1 MAETENLVLE
11 IRRLIKAPRQRVFD
25 AFTIPEQIVKW
36 IGPKDCD
43 ALSAEIDLR
52 VGGDYRIRIDTDSH
66 GEVEA
71 TGVFREIQRPFRLV
85 YTWRWTDPRLDIGET
100 LITVEFVEKN
110 GETELRFRHEGLPT
124 VEDRDGHNEGWTR
137 SFNKLERLFGE
148 ARQNRQ

>member
-11 IRRLIKAPRQRVFD
+11 IRRLIKARRQRVFD

-52 VGGDYRIRIDTDSH
+52 VGGDFRIRIDTDSH

-71 TGVFREIQRPFRLV
+71 IGVFREIQRPSRLV
-85 YTWRWTDPRLDIGET
+85 YTWRCTGPLLDIGET
-100 LITVEFVEKN
+100 LITVEFIENN
-110 GETELRFRHEGLPT
+110 GETEMRFRHEGLPT
-124 VEDRDGHNEGWTR
+124 VEDRDGHNEGWSR
-137 SFNKLERLFGE
+137 SFDKLERLFSK
-148 ARQNRQ
+148 